1 MNNTIYLIL
10 ISILS
15 ILLIVTLL
23 WLYCFC
29 CCYVFE
35 KKNNRNS
42 LLENIEYIDNNLR
55 ETII

>member
-15 ILLIVTLL
+15 ILLIITLL

-29 CCYVFE
+29 CCYVCE
-35 KKNNRNS
+35 KNNHTHSIVENNEYYNS
-42 LLENIEYIDNNLR
+42 LKEA
-55 ETII
+55 II

>member
-15 ILLIVTLL
+15 ILSIVTLL

-29 CCYVFE
+29 CYICS
-35 KKNNRNS
+35 KKNNHNS
-42 LLENIEYIDNNLR
+42 LLENNEYYNSLK
-55 ETII
+55 EAII

>member
-10 ISILS
+10 ISFLS
-15 ILLIVTLL
+15 ILSIVTLL

-29 CCYVFE
+29 CYECS
-35 KKNNRNS
+35 KKRNRTD
-42 LLENIEYIDNNLR
+42 LILENFEYIENNLK